1 MGVRGAKELNFF
13 SSTHRQYKTFCNM
26 TANTCRTKVVSPDLE
41 EQIPLES
48 PILFMV
54 NKNAL
59 DGLAAYDLPERV
71 PYPGWL
77 IELYQ
82 DGDKQ
87 FMKVQF
93 PEWAEE
99 NTEYDGELYATE
111 DTMDIPLDDTHTR
124 SLWSSGSICL

>member
-1 MGVRGAKELNFF
+1 MHDLIRFAESLELGK
-13 SSTHRQYKTFCNM
+13 YKLGGRVLKVKNM
-26 TANTCRTKVVSPDLE
+26 TAKTCRTKVVSPDLR

-82 DGDKQ
+82 DGDTQ

-93 PEWAEE
+93 AEWAIC
-99 NTEYDGELYATE
+99 EL
-111 DTMDIPLDDTHTR
+111 
-124 SLWSSGSICL
+124 